1 MLSVKIPLKEINKV
15 KKILTKE
22 NLMDKKYKIKT
33 DEKYGF
39 IPIKTQIKIN
49 ELKIRLNETY
59 NLNEIAIE
67 NIDLEPFKKEPKNI
81 TEHLKG
87 KLSNKE
93 IKDLKTSFDIIGDLV
108 LLEIPGSLEKHKKII
123 GKATIDFTGARSV
136 FMKKSGIKGI
146 RRTREIELIRGD
158 NNSKTTHKEH
168 GVKLAL
174 DIKKVYFS
182 PRLATERKK
191 IEEQVKDE
199 ELILDMFTGVGPFPI
214 LIAKNKKIKMY
225 GVDINEIAIDYLKE
239 NIKINKLKGVVCPIH
254 GDINDV
260 AIEFH
265 EKNLK
270 FNRIIMN
277 LPETA
282 YKFLELAIS
291 LIEDNGIIHYYEFG
305 NDYDLIVNKIK
316 KIAIKHDKSIE
327 ILDKRKIKSTSPCM
341 WHIGVDAKII
351 NKKSDLKIIK

>member
-1 MLSVKIPLKEINKV
+1 MLSVKIPLKEINRV
-15 KKILTKE
+15 KKILIKE

-49 ELKIRLNETY
+49 ELKIRLNEAY
-59 NLNEIAIE
+59 DLNEIAIE
-67 NIDLEPFKKEPKNI
+67 NIDLEPFKKEPRSI
-81 TEHLKG
+81 TEQLKG
-87 KLSNKE
+87 KLNDKE
-93 IKDLKTSFDIIGDLV
+93 IKDLKTSFDIIGDLI
-108 LLEIPGSLEKHKKII
+108 LLEIPESLEEHKKII
-123 GKATIDFTGARSV
+123 GKATLDFTRASSV

-146 RRTREIELIRGD
+146 TRTREIELIGGD
-158 NNSKTTHKEH
+158 DNSKITHKEH
-168 GVKLAL
+168 GIKLAL
-174 DIKKVYFS
+174 DLRKVYFS

-191 IEEQVKDE
+191 VEEQVEDE
-199 ELILDMFTGVGPFPI
+199 EIILDMFTGVGPFPI
-214 LIAKNKKIKMY
+214 LIAKNKNIKMY
-225 GVDINEIAIDYLKE
+225 GVDINEIAVDYLKE
-239 NIKINKLKGVVCPIH
+239 NIKINKLKGAVYPIH

-291 LIEDNGIIHYYEFG
+291 LIENNGIIHYYEFG
-305 NDYDLIVNKIK
+305 NDYESIVNRIK
-316 KIAIKHDKSIE
+316 KIAIKHDKNTE
-327 ILDKRKIKSTSPCM
+327 ILNKRKIKSTSPCM
-341 WHIGVDAKII
+341 WHIGVDVKII
-351 NKKSDLKIIK
+351 NKK